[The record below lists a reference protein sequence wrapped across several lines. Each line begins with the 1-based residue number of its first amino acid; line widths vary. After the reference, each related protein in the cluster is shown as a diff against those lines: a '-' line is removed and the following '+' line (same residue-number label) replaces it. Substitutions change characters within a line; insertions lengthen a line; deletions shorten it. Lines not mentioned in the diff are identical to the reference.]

1 MTQAMVGLLNL
12 FLDEDL
18 GYTWRQASLVAAK
31 SQSQGKS
38 QGIAHARLIRHW
50 LLDFIQTQQLPHHKY
65 KRTHST
71 VLEDEDISQE
81 IQFEL
86 GEKVKSGPIK
96 ASDLVEVIASPKM
109 QDRFKLAG
117 IEKPTISE
125 CTAHRWLG
133 RLGWRYVLRSVGRS
147 VRLG

>member
-1 MTQAMVGLLNL
+1 
-12 FLDEDL
+12 
-18 GYTWRQASLVAAK
+18 
-31 SQSQGKS
+31 
-38 QGIAHARLIRHW
+38 

-65 KRTHST
+65 KRTCST

-109 QDRFKLAG
+109 QDWFCHEPIPWHVTKPRKSG
-117 IEKPTISE
+117 I
-125 CTAHRWLG
+125 L
-133 RLGWRYVLRSVGRS
+133 
-147 VRLG
+147 